1 MSDLKQLPFCA
12 KCGREKE
19 TWLHDKR
26 FSPKKHSLQ
35 ATQDCREVYKLMKH
49 EFDPCVTLKEYEE
62 KTEKQSVCIDGLKQG
77 LLIEIKTR
85 QEFEQKLFNLKKRD
99 ERLAKELRKVVL
111 DVEILDLD
119 EVIPVIE
126 KVVGELKKKGGLK

>member
-1 MSDLKQLPFCA
+1 MKSLPWCGVCGKVKDLFV
-12 KCGREKE
+12 
-19 TWLHDKR
+19 HDIDFKNA
-26 FSPKKHSLQ
+26 PNY
-35 ATQDCREVYKLMKH
+35 DYH